1 MTKKKRQSRYGIP
14 PNANREKF
22 VDHVSVNLG
31 GARMIEGSELSP
43 EIARIMG
50 VEYEQVCMN
59 SGLAP
64 NPEGWG
70 LLHCEALDDR
80 NRFRRVT
87 LATPDL
93 TYHRA
98 FSEVASRRNRG
109 HGLQLARRRYSFYRL
124 GWPGP
129 PRQGG
134 SWKDSEVSSWKP
146 SYRDACPE
154 VVDLDHFHAIQATA
168 HDAFR
173 EICVV
178 FAQGS
183 SGAKWTMLDDEP
195 IHVRAQIAIPEHGIV
210 FSFPPGIS
218 VAPGWPIR
226 DLPSPCSSRDCADV
240 DPCP

>member
-1 MTKKKRQSRYGIP
+1 MTRKKRQSRYSIP
-14 PNANREKF
+14 PNATQEKF
-22 VDHVSVNLG
+22 VDQVSVNLLG
-31 GARMIEGSELSP
+31 LRMIESSEVSP
-43 EIARIMG
+43 ESMRSEG
-50 VEYEQVCMN
+50 VAYEHACMLA
-59 SGLAP
+59 GLTP

-70 LLHCEALDDR
+70 LLHCEALDGR

-93 TYHRA
+93 TYHRT
-98 FSEVASRRNRG
+98 FHEVASRKNRG
-109 HGLQLARRRYSFYRL
+109 HGIELAFQRYPFHRL

-129 PRQGG
+129 THQGG
-134 SWKDSEVSSWKP
+134 SWKTSEGVSWNP
-146 SYRDACPE
+146 SYRGACPE
-154 VVDLDHFHAIQATA
+154 IAYLDHFHAIQATT

-178 FAQGS
+178 FAQGN

-195 IHVRAQIAIPEHGIV
+195 INVHAQIAILEHGIF

-226 DLPSPCSSRDCADV
+226 DIPSPCSSLACLDV
-240 DPCP
+240 SPYP